1 MKLYATITSERATK
15 GQGGNQFINIDL
27 LIGDAKNPIDA
38 GRVSMKTTGDVFWID
53 YFAPHKPGKRSSA
66 WHYSSTRKAKSKKAM
81 IIRKTVFFIKLLMII
96 KSQKAKGRYFKR
108 GKYRFFCL
116 NS

>member
-53 YFAPHKPGKRSSA
+53 YFAPHQPGQAVKRVELFK
-66 WHYSSTRKAKSKKAM
+66 HEKGEK
-81 IIRKTVFFIKLLMII
+81 
-96 KSQKAKGRYFKR
+96 QKG
-108 GKYRFFCL
+108 G
-116 NS
+116 